1 MADVRCQ
8 MCGKMNPAGSEVC
21 QFCQARITP
30 LRLNTGSLSPEE
42 PDLPDWLR
50 SFGDEGPE
58 EAAAEAEQTQPAPQP
73 VAAETEQTLPTSA
86 SAPAEPGSEPTSAML
101 LRKNLVGEWKDVEPE
116 AAAPE
121 ETPDWMARIQ
131 SAASEPAA
139 PREEA
144 VLSPEEMDREVE
156 AFLSSSNAAIFTE
169 KGETVPNWLQELGG
183 EAAPHPAN
191 QPEQGA
197 PEMPNWLAFEEDTSG
212 DVPVRRVTGR
222 LRMPTGGLP
231 PLEEPKPVSEPAQA
245 PAPEPVPAAPVSSKP
260 ELTAPPVRPELS
272 APPPPAQSEGG
283 MLAFMQA
290 QPPAESAPEP
300 ALPGGMPDWM
310 AELKPPAAEAAP
322 AGDDWLAGFGSAA
335 SETGEEALPA
345 ADLPD
350 WMAELRPPEADQP
363 AAAPAA
369 GDDWLSAFGA
379 PEPPAP
385 AEVQPA
391 VPADTMPDWM
401 AELRPPETA
410 QPAAPAAGDDWL
422 SAFGAPEPPA
432 PAEVQPAAPA
442 GAMPDWMAEL
452 RPPEADQP
460 AATPAAGDDWLSAF
474 GAPETPAPA
483 EVQPAAPAGAMPDW
497 MAELRPPEADQPAAA
512 PAAGDDWLSA
522 FGAPEPPA
530 PAEVQPAAPAG
541 SLPDWMAELRP
552 PEADQPAAV
561 PAGSLPDWMGQM
573 QPPAPAGTPAQPQA
587 AESDWF
593 SGFGAPQTPVPAEAQ
608 AGNDWLSAFGAPD
621 ASGVP
626 AAQPAEEVPDWL
638 TSLRPQQ
645 AEPAAPEPAAPEGD
659 DWLSSFS
666 TFSESKET
674 PAFSFTAAE
683 QPEPG
688 MYSPPTT
695 APLGEEEEQPA
706 EPGME
711 WGAQPDWLGAPMG
724 QAAAPAEEQAAWLSD
739 IPFTAPQTAAPQPA
753 GEGSSAFMEGEL
765 QNWLSGINPTEEI
778 EPAPAAEEPAV
789 EGLSLEPGEL
799 PIWVQAMRPIETATP
814 QPVVTS
820 EADTRIENSGPLAGL
835 KGAIPIQ
842 SFDQDIR
849 RPPIYTVKLQ
859 VSDAQQKRIEALES
873 LLKSENQAVAPAR
886 SSAFSPQ
893 RIFRWVVTLLII
905 LAAWLPVWFNPR
917 VMDFPATTP
926 AVSEMNTIIK
936 ALPDGAPVLVAVDY
950 EPALA
955 GEMETA
961 ASSVL
966 GHVFAKGSP
975 VTFLSTVPSG
985 PFLAQDLLHSIK
997 INYPD
1002 IAGQVDKLA
1011 ADSGYLPGGPL
1022 ALRALAAS
1030 PELKNAVAVVVLTDD
1045 ADTARYWVEQIQPA
1059 LQGRKLLMVSS
1070 AQIAPMLQ
1078 PYAETGQIDG
1088 LISGI
1093 SGGAVY
1099 EKLRLKP
1106 AAAQAQWD
1114 GYQIALFLS
1123 ILLILGGS
1131 FIKSRGESKPS
1142 IPARDTKEA

>member
-410 QPAAPAAGDDWL
+410 QPAA
-422 SAFGAPEPPA
+422 
-432 PAEVQPAAPA
+432 
-442 GAMPDWMAEL
+442 
-452 RPPEADQP
+452 
-460 AATPAAGDDWLSAF
+460 PAAGDDWLSAF